1 LVSHALV
8 TSTDGML
15 ALSELGRR
23 AYMNY
28 WAATIAR
35 FIANLSP
42 KETVTVKFISAGTF
56 ILPED
61 IVASLKEMD
70 VVERRK
76 VGDAEAVINRAKIR
90 SWMARNRVDMAGPVD
105 PKAFVNEPTMLE
117 NGD

>member
-1 LVSHALV
+1 
-8 TSTDGML
+8 MP
-15 ALSELGRR
+15 ALSELGRC

-42 KETVTVKFISAGTF
+42 KETVTVKSISEGTF

-76 VGDAEAVINRAKIR
+76 VGDADAVINRAKVR